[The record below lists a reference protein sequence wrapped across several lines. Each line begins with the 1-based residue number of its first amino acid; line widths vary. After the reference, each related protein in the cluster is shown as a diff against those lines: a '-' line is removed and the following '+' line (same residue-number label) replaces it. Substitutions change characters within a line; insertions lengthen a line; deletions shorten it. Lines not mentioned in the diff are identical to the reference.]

1 MKNFWRAVM
10 PHHLPQFLKDL
21 LQPVFYKLK
30 LDFRI
35 HFGNL
40 RVFVIARPVKEI
52 HLKNQK
58 HIPLVGHQM
67 TNFRS
72 SR

>member
-21 LQPVFYKLK
+21 LQSVFYKLK

-35 HFGNL
+35 HLGNL
-40 RVFVIARPVKEI
+40 WVFVIACLVYEI
-52 HLKNQK
+52 HLKDPK
-58 HIPLVGHQM
+58 HIPLIGHQM